1 MTIRRGED
9 WGVPGELAADALVAS
24 SDVELARLLLA
35 GGVLSGGHPEAGLI
49 DGDLARTVGAD
60 GRSLDIRAP
69 NRTRLPIDVG
79 VVSSGDDVMIF
90 VAHVVLRNFVWAGRT
105 TAIMNAAFRGSWNVS
120 PRSHPNDGK
129 LDVLVAELSLADR
142 LKARTRLPGGTH
154 VPHPGI
160 SVRRATDGM
169 ATIGRREIV
178 LVDGVRWE
186 VAGEIVYRVVPDAAT
201 IVI

>member
-9 WGVPGELAADALVAS
+9 WGVSGELADDALVAS
-24 SDVELARLLLA
+24 SDAELARLLLA
-35 GGVLSGGHPEAGLI
+35 GGVLSGRHPEAGLI
-49 DGDLARTVGAD
+49 AGDLARTVGAD
-60 GRSLDIRAP
+60 GRSPDVRGP

-79 VVSSGDDVMIF
+79 VVSVGDDVMIF
-90 VAHVVLRNFVWAGRT
+90 VAHVVIRNFAWTGRT

-129 LDVLVAELSLADR
+129 LDVLVAELSFADR

-154 VPHPGI
+154 LPHPDI
-160 SVRRATDGM
+160 SVRRASDGS
-169 ATIGRREIV
+169 TPSGGREIV
-178 LVDGVRWE
+178 LVDGVRWD
-186 VAGEIVYRVVPDAAT
+186 VAGEIEYRVIPDAAT

>member
-9 WGVPGELAADALVAS
+9 WGIPGELAADASVAS
-24 SDVELARLLLA
+24 SDEELAQLLLA
-35 GGVLSGGHPEAGLI
+35 GGVLSGRHPEAGLI

-60 GRSLDIRAP
+60 GRSLDIRGP

-79 VVSSGDDVMIF
+79 VVRSDDDVMIF
-90 VAHVVLRNFVWAGRT
+90 VAHIVIRNFAWAGRT
-105 TAIMNAAFRGSWNVS
+105 TAIMNAAFRGSWNAS

-142 LKARTRLPGGTH
+142 LKARTRLPGATH
-154 VPHPGI
+154 VPHPDI
-160 SVRRATDGM
+160 SVRRATEGI
-169 ATIGRREIV
+169 AQIGRREIV